1 MRLNPDE
8 VRAVYHCVSVVR
20 RGLMRGCCPRWLDD
34 LFGRFDAEH
43 KRLMSVGGHESAEYA
58 AYPTASCLLLSLGE
72 DALLLVCDNGLRER
86 GARSGGVDPRWT
98 RAHDGVVLSML
109 GLVRWPSWVS

>member
-20 RGLMRGCCPRWLDD
+20 RGLMPGCCPRWLDD

-43 KRLMSVGGHESAEYA
+43 KRLMSVGGHESTEFACASASSQQWLSSCEAAEY
-58 AYPTASCLLLSLGE
+58 
-72 DALLLVCDNGLRER
+72 
-86 GARSGGVDPRWT
+86 
-98 RAHDGVVLSML
+98 L
-109 GLVRWPSWVS
+109 GLTARQVRRLTADLGAVQVGSLWLFDRRKVLAYREGRQ